1 MCLRK
6 LDCQKARMDDMGLAA
21 VPSGFLT
28 TASVL
33 GYLLETITNLNCI
46 RLEYFSEP
54 NHGWFFFFV
63 VFFFLPLKAE
73 TGFLRLVEELE
84 GWKERKMC
92 WQITR
97 ACS

>member
-28 TASVL
+28 TASVS
-33 GYLLETITNLNCI
+33 GYLLEMITNLNCI

-54 NHGWFFFFV
+54 NHGFWGG
-63 VFFFLPLKAE
+63 FFLPLKAE

>member
-1 MCLRK
+1 MV
-6 LDCQKARMDDMGLAA
+6 G
-21 VPSGFLT
+21 
-28 TASVL
+28 
-33 GYLLETITNLNCI
+33 
-46 RLEYFSEP
+46 
-54 NHGWFFFFV
+54 FFFFV

>member
-1 MCLRK
+1 MLEKAGLSEGEDGRHGAGGSAKWLFNHSICIGLSFRDDHKFKLHKIRIFLRAK
-6 LDCQKARMDDMGLAA
+6 
-21 VPSGFLT
+21 P
-28 TASVL
+28 
-33 GYLLETITNLNCI
+33 
-46 RLEYFSEP
+46 
-54 NHGWFFFFV
+54 WFWG
-63 VFFFLPLKAE
+63 FFFLPLKAE